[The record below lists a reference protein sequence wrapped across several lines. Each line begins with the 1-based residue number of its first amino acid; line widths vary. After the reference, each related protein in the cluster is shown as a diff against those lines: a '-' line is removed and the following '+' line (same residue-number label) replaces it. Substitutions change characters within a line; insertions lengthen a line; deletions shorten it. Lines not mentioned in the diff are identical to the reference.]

1 MKSVLIVDAQPMLLE
16 YLREKLIEEKIQVE
30 TAESERD
37 AFTKLLSI
45 LPDLIIIDLKS
56 SVHALSD
63 FFAKKVAD
71 VNAKRIPVIVTGP
84 TIEKEEAAGLVEF
97 GVIKYFARPIKFDL
111 FFESVGRVLH
121 TPFAIDTTPS
131 VLDVHLNGDII
142 FIEIAMGMNSEKL
155 LILKYKISEIID
167 TNKIKNPKIILM
179 LTSLSLSFV
188 DGYNLE
194 ILFQNITAD
203 KRVSKRNIKVLS
215 LDSITKEFIQG
226 HQELMEIEVATNL
239 SNVLASLVGD
249 ANSSNVQDVIT
260 DKILV
265 STTEDADS
273 VEIKFS
279 SDGEENEDTIIKS
292 LGISTIAIVDD
303 EAGVRKF
310 ISDAFK
316 TIGVESTLFAN
327 GNDFVAQ
334 YGKQQFDLIFL
345 DIYMPGISGLDVLN
359 FLKSKNNTTPIIVYS
374 QLAQKEYIMKA
385 LSLGAKSYI
394 IKPQPEQALVHKAM
408 EVLNAGK

>member
-56 SVHALSD
+56 SVQALSD

-226 HQELMEIEVATNL
+226 HQDLMEIEVATNL

-265 STTEDADS
+265 STTDDADS

-310 ISDAFK
+310 ISDAFR

>member
-1 MKSVLIVDAQPMLLE
+1 
-16 YLREKLIEEKIQVE
+16 
-30 TAESERD
+30 
-37 AFTKLLSI
+37 
-45 LPDLIIIDLKS
+45 
-56 SVHALSD
+56 
-63 FFAKKVAD
+63 
-71 VNAKRIPVIVTGP
+71 
-84 TIEKEEAAGLVEF
+84 
-97 GVIKYFARPIKFDL
+97 
-111 FFESVGRVLH
+111 
-121 TPFAIDTTPS
+121 
-131 VLDVHLNGDII
+131 
-142 FIEIAMGMNSEKL
+142 
-155 LILKYKISEIID
+155 
-167 TNKIKNPKIILM
+167 
-179 LTSLSLSFV
+179 
-188 DGYNLE
+188 
-194 ILFQNITAD
+194 
-203 KRVSKRNIKVLS
+203 
-215 LDSITKEFIQG
+215 
-226 HQELMEIEVATNL
+226 MEIEVATNL

-310 ISDAFK
+310 ISDAFR